1 MDNYFDFHI
10 KDQVVEWSD
19 DWDDYCKSVTSEKER
34 EWMPFLS
41 FPVTKKCNFHC
52 LYCGMGGEATAS
64 CNDTISVDLIKTYV
78 EIGLSKGL
86 KKFRITGGEPF
97 LHPQIREI
105 LQYMGSLGVYVLVNT
120 NGSLIIKNKEWLK
133 DIPSTIKFA
142 VSFDTLNS
150 ERLKTISGVNCHDA
164 VVSGIKF
171 LKENG
176 NLLRVNMVINK
187 HNCDEVYNI
196 IDFCKDIGCDLK
208 ILDVVSVP
216 VPFSADR
223 QDFYREVNSLEKE
236 FAETCDEIYS
246 HEYTRGFGTPCYR
259 YRFGNVYVTVKNSKK
274 GSHYDIIGDNALC
287 RDCKFYPCH
296 EGLYDLFCLSDGRLC
311 SCRWTEKQR
320 FENPVQ
326 QIEWLIEVFKKAKYV
341 YTGDNQNMEVRS
353 DLITRKEEIKNG

>member
-1 MDNYFDFHI
+1 MREYFDFHTQ
-10 KDQVVEWSD
+10 DVAVEWSN
-19 DWDDYCKSVTSEKER
+19 DWVSYCKERDETKSR
-34 EWMPFLS
+34 EWLPFLS

-64 CNDTISVDLIKTYV
+64 CNDYISIDLIKEYV

-97 LHPQIREI
+97 LHPHIREI
-105 LQYMGSLGVYVLVNT
+105 LQFLGETGAYVLVNT

-133 DIPSTIKFA
+133 NIPQTVKFA
-142 VSFDTLNS
+142 VSFDTLKP
-150 ERLKTISGVNCHDA
+150 ERLKTISGVNCHED
-164 VVSGIKF
+164 VVRGVKF
-171 LKENG
+171 LSENG

-187 HNCDEVYNI
+187 HNCDEVYDI
-196 IDFCKDIGCDLK
+196 IKFCQTLSCDLK

-223 QDFYREVNSLEKE
+223 QDFYREVNSIEKK
-236 FAETCDEIYS
+236 FSETCDQVYS

-259 YRFGNVYVTVKNSKK
+259 YRFGNTFVTVKNSKK
-274 GSHYDIIGDNALC
+274 GSHYDISGVDALC
-287 RDCKFYPCH
+287 KNCKYFPCH

-320 FENPVQ
+320 FDSPQ
-326 QIEWLIEVFKKAKYV
+326 LQMDWLIDIFKKSRYV
-341 YTGDNQNMEVRS
+341 YTGDNKDMDKRT
-353 DLITRKEEIKNG
+353 DLES